1 MVGGDEEYQVGSGS
15 LWFRLLMSEASD
27 RVRWASRCRD
37 CSRTLIWSCEGV
49 VMVGFG
55 LGVEGWSVKM
65 MLVLVEL
72 RRVFDRRKGNSSVV
86 YLLLHY

>member
-1 MVGGDEEYQVGSGS
+1 
-15 LWFRLLMSEASD
+15 
-27 RVRWASRCRD
+27 
-37 CSRTLIWSCEGV
+37 
-49 VMVGFG
+49 MVGFG

-86 YLLLHY
+86 YLLLHYGCAQHQLTFFPMDVIYSYSLGTISL